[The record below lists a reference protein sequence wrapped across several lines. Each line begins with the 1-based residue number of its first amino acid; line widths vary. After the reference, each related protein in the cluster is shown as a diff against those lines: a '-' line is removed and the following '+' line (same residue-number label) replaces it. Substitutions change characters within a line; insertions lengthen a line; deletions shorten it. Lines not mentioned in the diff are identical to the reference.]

1 MTSSI
6 ALVGRPQTVLQP
18 APGPAAGGGAA
29 VVVNP
34 AKFESPDALVEF
46 KAEVERA
53 LDAEGWLPP
62 VWLPTSAE
70 SRGVAEARSAVAAG
84 VDVVL
89 VAGGD
94 GTVRTV
100 AQELAGSG
108 LPIGLLPSGTGN
120 LLARNLGIPLGDVS
134 AAVRSACAGA
144 SRPVDLGWIELDP
157 AEDGV
162 SGERFAFTVMAG
174 AGFDAAIMSG
184 ASSEMKCRLGPVA
197 YLVAAARALGG
208 GMVDMTLSVDGTE
221 ELSRSSRG
229 FVVGNCGTLTMGLA
243 LLPEADPADG
253 LLDSVVLLPSSL
265 PGWARA
271 AWSVVTRRRGH
282 RLLPHFRGRRLEF
295 RSATPQLVE
304 VDGDIVGEARH
315 VRVRIQRGAVL
326 VRCAALTPARRRAFA
341 LTPH

>member
-6 ALVGRPQTVLQP
+6 ALLGHRQTALPHTPRPGVGT
-18 APGPAAGGGAA
+18 AA

-34 AKFESPDALVEF
+34 AKFESPDALGRF
-46 KAEVERA
+46 QTEVERA

-62 VWLPTSAE
+62 VWLPTTPESGGKAE
-70 SRGVAEARSAVAAG
+70 TRSAVAAG

-89 VAGGD
+89 IAGGD

-120 LLARNLGIPLGDVS
+120 LLARNLGIPLGDVP
-134 AAVRSACAGA
+134 AAVRLACGGG
-144 SRPVDLGWIELDP
+144 SRPVDIGWLELDP
-157 AEDGV
+157 ADDGG

-184 ASSEMKCRLGPVA
+184 ASTELKYRLGPVA
-197 YLVAAARALGG
+197 YLVAATRALGG
-208 GMVDMTLSVDGTE
+208 RMVEATLSVDGAE

-253 LLDSVVLLPSSL
+253 LLDTVVLLPSSL
-265 PGWARA
+265 PQWARA
-271 AWSVVTRRRGH
+271 AWSVVTRRRAH
-282 RLLPHFRGRRLEF
+282 RLLPHFRGRRLDF
-295 RSATPQLVE
+295 RAATPQLVE
-304 VDGDIVGEARH
+304 VDGDVVGEARH

-326 VRCAALTPARRRAFA
+326 VRCAVR
-341 LTPH
+341 